1 LENIPYLFLI
11 SQDLLN
17 LFDKFVP
24 KFVKQYLDL
33 SPIIGEAF
41 KQYKKDV
48 EKGKFPDG
56 SRSFPTEDEEFSK
69 LVGILA
75 KRHKN

>member
-1 LENIPYLFLI
+1 MESIQYLCLI
-11 SQDLLN
+11 GQGLLN
-17 LFDKFVP
+17 LFGKFVP

-33 SPIIGEAF
+33 SPIIEGAF

-48 EKGKFPDG
+48 EKGKLPDG
-56 SRSFPTEDEEFSK
+56 SHSFPTEDEEFSK
-69 LVGILA
+69 LVDILT

>member
-1 LENIPYLFLI
+1 
-11 SQDLLN
+11 
-17 LFDKFVP
+17 V
-24 KFVKQYLDL
+24 DL
-33 SPIIGEAF
+33 SPIIEEAF

-48 EKGKFPDG
+48 EKGKFPGG